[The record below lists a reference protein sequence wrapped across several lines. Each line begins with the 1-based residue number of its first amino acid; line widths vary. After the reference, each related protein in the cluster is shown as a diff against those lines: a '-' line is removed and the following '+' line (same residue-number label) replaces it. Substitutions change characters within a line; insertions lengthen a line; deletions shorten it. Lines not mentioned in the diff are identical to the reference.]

1 MAISI
6 DRISLAE
13 LMVAIDD
20 KSKHAAPLGMMS
32 TMMDERLAGTV
43 LRLLEALS
51 SPMEARVLGPGIVR
65 EICYRVLM
73 GEQGGAMRAALTSQ
87 SHFGKVARAL
97 RRIHAD
103 YAGDLDVAMLAGEA
117 NMSVPA
123 FHVHFKSVTQCSPI
137 QYVKST
143 RLHQARLLMI
153 RNGMTASVACAQVG
167 YESASQFSREFKRL
181 FGRTPGEEAVFMKQS
196 LVLMPAERGFA
207 KLPDF
212 AGQANGGQVS
222 LSDVFTIPGVRPILF
237 VVLTFVLAHN
247 ILYTYIAPFLASARM
262 HERTG
267 LVLLIFGAASLLGIW
282 AIGVMIDRHLR
293 MLTLASTCL
302 FALAAIGLHLA
313 SHDPAAIYGA
323 VAIWGLGFGGAATL
337 FQTALAQAANDA
349 PDVAQS
355 MLVTVWNLAIAGG
368 GVIGGLLLDQFGA
381 GMFAPALL
389 VLLLAAFVMIWFAR
403 HRGFPTSTA

>member
-1 MAISI
+1 MERMAALLRQLAPSEGYTLSALDEVKFMRSNRPVARTPVLYEPCICIVVQGRKRGYLGAENYVYDPQHYLVLSVPLPFHTETEASEDEPLLAMAISI

-20 KSKHAAPLGMMS
+20 KSKDAAPLGMMS

-51 SPMEARVLGPGIVR
+51 SPVEARVLGPGIVR

-167 YESASQFSREFKRL
+167 YESASQFSREFKRM

-207 KLPDF
+207 
-212 AGQANGGQVS
+212 
-222 LSDVFTIPGVRPILF
+222 R
-237 VVLTFVLAHN
+237 
-247 ILYTYIAPFLASARM
+247 
-262 HERTG
+262 
-267 LVLLIFGAASLLGIW
+267 
-282 AIGVMIDRHLR
+282 
-293 MLTLASTCL
+293 
-302 FALAAIGLHLA
+302 
-313 SHDPAAIYGA
+313 
-323 VAIWGLGFGGAATL
+323 
-337 FQTALAQAANDA
+337 
-349 PDVAQS
+349 
-355 MLVTVWNLAIAGG
+355 
-368 GVIGGLLLDQFGA
+368 
-381 GMFAPALL
+381 
-389 VLLLAAFVMIWFAR
+389 
-403 HRGFPTSTA
+403 

>member
-1 MAISI
+1 MERMAALLRQLAPSEGYTLSALDEVKFMRSNRPMARTPVLYEPCICIVVQGRKRGYLGAETYVYDPQHYLVLSVPLPFHTETEASEDEPLLAMAISI

-13 LMVAIDD
+13 LMVAIDE
-20 KSKHAAPLGMMS
+20 KSKDAAPLGMMS

-167 YESASQFSREFKRL
+167 YESASQFSREFKRM

-207 KLPDF
+207 
-212 AGQANGGQVS
+212 
-222 LSDVFTIPGVRPILF
+222 R
-237 VVLTFVLAHN
+237 
-247 ILYTYIAPFLASARM
+247 
-262 HERTG
+262 
-267 LVLLIFGAASLLGIW
+267 
-282 AIGVMIDRHLR
+282 
-293 MLTLASTCL
+293 
-302 FALAAIGLHLA
+302 
-313 SHDPAAIYGA
+313 
-323 VAIWGLGFGGAATL
+323 
-337 FQTALAQAANDA
+337 
-349 PDVAQS
+349 
-355 MLVTVWNLAIAGG
+355 
-368 GVIGGLLLDQFGA
+368 
-381 GMFAPALL
+381 
-389 VLLLAAFVMIWFAR
+389 
-403 HRGFPTSTA
+403 

>member
-1 MAISI
+1 MERMAALLRQLAPSEGYTLSALDEVKFMRSNRPVARTPVLYEPCICIVVQGRKRGYLGAETYVYDPQHYLVLSVPLPFHTETEASEDEPLLAMAISI

-20 KSKHAAPLGMMS
+20 KSKDAAPLGMMS

-51 SPMEARVLGPGIVR
+51 SPVEARVLGPGIVR

-87 SHFGKVARAL
+87 SHFGRVARAL

-167 YESASQFSREFKRL
+167 YESASQFSREFKRM
-181 FGRTPGEEAVFMKQS
+181 FGRTPGEEAVLMKQS

-207 KLPDF
+207 
-212 AGQANGGQVS
+212 
-222 LSDVFTIPGVRPILF
+222 R
-237 VVLTFVLAHN
+237 
-247 ILYTYIAPFLASARM
+247 
-262 HERTG
+262 
-267 LVLLIFGAASLLGIW
+267 
-282 AIGVMIDRHLR
+282 
-293 MLTLASTCL
+293 
-302 FALAAIGLHLA
+302 
-313 SHDPAAIYGA
+313 
-323 VAIWGLGFGGAATL
+323 
-337 FQTALAQAANDA
+337 
-349 PDVAQS
+349 
-355 MLVTVWNLAIAGG
+355 
-368 GVIGGLLLDQFGA
+368 
-381 GMFAPALL
+381 
-389 VLLLAAFVMIWFAR
+389 
-403 HRGFPTSTA
+403 

>member
-1 MAISI
+1 MERMAALLSQLAPSEGYTLSALDEVKFMRSNRPVARTPVLYEPCICIVVQGRKRGYLGAETYVYDPQHYLVLSVPLPFHTETEASEDEPLLAMAISI

-20 KSKHAAPLGMMS
+20 KSKDAAPLGMMS

-51 SPMEARVLGPGIVR
+51 SPVEARVLGPGIVR

-87 SHFGKVARAL
+87 SHFGRVARAL

-167 YESASQFSREFKRL
+167 YESASQFSREFKRM

-207 KLPDF
+207 
-212 AGQANGGQVS
+212 
-222 LSDVFTIPGVRPILF
+222 R
-237 VVLTFVLAHN
+237 
-247 ILYTYIAPFLASARM
+247 
-262 HERTG
+262 
-267 LVLLIFGAASLLGIW
+267 
-282 AIGVMIDRHLR
+282 
-293 MLTLASTCL
+293 
-302 FALAAIGLHLA
+302 
-313 SHDPAAIYGA
+313 
-323 VAIWGLGFGGAATL
+323 
-337 FQTALAQAANDA
+337 
-349 PDVAQS
+349 
-355 MLVTVWNLAIAGG
+355 
-368 GVIGGLLLDQFGA
+368 
-381 GMFAPALL
+381 
-389 VLLLAAFVMIWFAR
+389 
-403 HRGFPTSTA
+403 